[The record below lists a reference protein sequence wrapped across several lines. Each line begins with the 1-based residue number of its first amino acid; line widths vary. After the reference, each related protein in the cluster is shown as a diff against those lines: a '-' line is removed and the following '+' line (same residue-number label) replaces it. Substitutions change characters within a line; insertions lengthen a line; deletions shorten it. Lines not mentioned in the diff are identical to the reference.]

1 MVRVAIKLKMQQDNL
16 WVIIDYL
23 QIIVR
28 LAVVMLQGYLH
39 LLMDLK
45 LRGVLEVILQG
56 IMALAIV

>member
-1 MVRVAIKLKMQQDNL
+1 MVLVAIKLKMQQDNL

-39 LLMDLK
+39 LDD
-45 LRGVLEVILQG
+45 RSEERRVRERV
-56 IMALAIV
+56 